1 MNRTK
6 RETGEIINSL
16 FKKAVIGLSISAQL
30 GLASCAPSAEDVHP
44 SYVSPLQY
52 QGYSC
57 RQIRSEMMVVAR
69 HVSEASGTQDHHAGN
84 DAAATAVGVVLFWP
98 ALFFLASKDDRGDL
112 ARLKGEYDALEQAA
126 IQKDCSVAKEI
137 EAARKMEEER
147 KAKDKAQQQQNQ
159 KYNER

>member
-1 MNRTK
+1 M
-6 RETGEIINSL
+6 NSL
-16 FKKAVIGLSISAQL
+16 FKKVVVGISISAQL
-30 GLASCAPSAEDVHP
+30 GLAACAPSSQDVRP

-69 HVSEASGTQDHHAGN
+69 HVSEVSGSQDHHAGN

-98 ALFFLASKDDRGDL
+98 ALFFLASKDDRAELG
-112 ARLKGEYDALEQAA
+112 RLKGEYDALEEAA
-126 IQKDCSVAKEI
+126 IQKNCSVAKEI
-137 EAARKMEEER
+137 EAARKMEEDR

-159 KYNER
+159 KYNDR

>member
-1 MNRTK
+1 MNR
-6 RETGEIINSL
+6 G
-16 FKKAVIGLSISAQL
+16 FISASL
-30 GLASCAPSAEDVHP
+30 IVALSLTACAPSAEDVRP

-69 HVSEASGTQDHHAGN
+69 HVSEVSGTQDHHAGN

-98 ALFFLASKDDRGDL
+98 ALFFLASKDDRAEL
-112 ARLKGEYDALEQAA
+112 ARLKGEYDALEDAA
-126 IQKDCSVAKEI
+126 IHKDCSVAKEI
-137 EAARKMEEER
+137 EAARKMEEDR